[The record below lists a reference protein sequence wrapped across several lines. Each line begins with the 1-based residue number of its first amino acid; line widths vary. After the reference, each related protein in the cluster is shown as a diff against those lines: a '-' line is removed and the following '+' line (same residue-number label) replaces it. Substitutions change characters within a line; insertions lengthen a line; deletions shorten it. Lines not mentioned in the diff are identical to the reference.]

1 MILRLRNKPPT
12 VIGFR
17 WFRGEREISHNLIGG
32 YFILERKF
40 EKGRLYD
47 GRKIVD
53 LDGSLLIRKVTRRDR
68 GIYTVVAYL
77 PDSVQEVGFGR
88 LNVYRE

>member
-1 MILRLRNKPPT
+1 M
-12 VIGFR
+12 
-17 WFRGEREISHNLIGG
+17 
-32 YFILERKF
+32 ERKF